1 MNRREIKRNIKDR
14 DPIFT
19 IDRSL
24 LLSDDPPV
32 SSIVWIGMDGSG
44 DLEELLPIIFLPN
57 EHVGDLD
64 TIIKESS
71 HGVVNAP
78 TFHDSPEIE
87 RVEINVTYDV
97 RPVSIES
104 QIESDE
110 DDPSVTHDNIRSIAQ
125 RWKNE
130 YSEDSVDT
138 ELLGDGDPVFDYFC
152 SLPVLSNHFQ
162 TVIPFFTEVPD
173 RMTIENSVGELYIPC
188 ISIYGSESDG
198 GITAHKEIETTI
210 TTYIVE
216 LL

>member
-14 DPIFT
+14 DPSFT

-24 LLSDDPPV
+24 LLSDEPPV

-44 DLEELLPIIFLPN
+44 DLEELLPIMFLPN
-57 EHVGDLD
+57 EHVNNFNK
-64 TIIKESS
+64 IIKESS
-71 HGVVNAP
+71 QGVVNAP

-87 RVEINVTYDV
+87 RVEVNVTYDV

-104 QIESDE
+104 QIESD
-110 DDPSVTHDNIRSIAQ
+110 DPSVTHDNIRRIAQ

-130 YSEDSVDT
+130 YSEGSVDT

-198 GITAHKEIETTI
+198 GITAHKEIETTV
-210 TTYIVE
+210 TTHIVE

>member
-24 LLSDDPPV
+24 LLSDEPPV

-44 DLEELLPIIFLPN
+44 DLGEILPIMFLPN
-57 EHVGDLD
+57 DHVEELD
-64 TIIKESS
+64 TIIEESS

-87 RVEINVTYDV
+87 RVEISVIYDI
-97 RPVSIES
+97 RPVPIES
-104 QIESDE
+104 QIES
-110 DDPSVTHDNIRSIAQ
+110 DDPSVTHDNIRSVAQ

-152 SLPVLSNHFQ
+152 SLPVLSNRFQ

-198 GITAHKEIETTI
+198 GIKDQKEIDTTI